1 MAMISRFYP
10 EGRTDAEKEEMMCI
24 IKAVRK
30 NYPGVNPELL
40 PSSEVIKRYASRW
53 WSGAWARPVSL
64 DGPLVNSCAKVV
76 ARKLFSALHYK
87 EFGKI
92 IPSAGGIMWRWYS
105 NADRLDNKLPNE
117 LISMMSRGAL
127 IQRTKRDLSD
137 QFAYTFF
144 KVVDGELTTYF
155 ATFRKAFAMLG
166 FVEMDASLF
175 EAEEQPRIL
184 RPLQP

>member
-10 EGRTDAEKEEMMCI
+10 EGGTDAEKEEMIRI

-30 NYPGVNPELL
+30 NYPGVIPELL
-40 PSSEVIKRYASRW
+40 PTSEVIKWYASRP
-53 WSGAWARPVSL
+53 WSGGWARPVSL
-64 DGPLVNSCAKVV
+64 NGPLVNSCAKVL

-87 EFGKI
+87 EFNKI
-92 IPSAGGIMWRWYS
+92 IPAEGGIMWRWYS

-117 LISMMSRGAL
+117 LISMMTRGAL
-127 IQRTKRDLSD
+127 IQRTKRDLTD
-137 QFAYTFF
+137 QFAYTFS
-144 KVVDGELTTYF
+144 KIVDGELAVYF

-175 EAEEQPRIL
+175 EAEEQSRIL
-184 RPLQP
+184 RPLEP